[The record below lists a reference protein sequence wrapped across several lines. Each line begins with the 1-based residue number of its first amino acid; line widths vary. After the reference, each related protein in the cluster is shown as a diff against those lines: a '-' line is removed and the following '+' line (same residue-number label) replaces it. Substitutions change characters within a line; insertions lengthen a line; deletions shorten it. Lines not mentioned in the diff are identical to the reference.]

1 VATLM
6 ASPKRSD
13 GEGSLYQLHK
23 DECPRTKACPC
34 PWQASYVTGWQDG
47 RPVRRKVSAKS
58 RADCT
63 RKLQN
68 LKEKVNAGTLPAGRV
83 PTVGEWLTV
92 WLDQIAAA
100 KVRPN
105 TLRGYRTYVDRYLIP
120 LLGSHRLD
128 RLSPEHVEKAW
139 AELLTTGRP
148 QEGDSGRPVKPLSST
163 SAHQAH
169 RILAR
174 ALKVAQQRG
183 YVQRNVATL
192 VDAPSVDSPEMKP
205 LTKVEAKRVL
215 AAAEETRLQAR
226 WSLAL
231 SLGLRQGE
239 ALGLTWPNVNL
250 DEGTI
255 AVRQALSRQKGKGL
269 VLGPVK
275 SRAGKRILS
284 IPKPLLTELR
294 AHRRAQNAER
304 LAAGTWWAEGEFV
317 FTTAEGRP
325 IDPRADWAAWRDLL
339 EAANVDPVR
348 LHDARHTAA
357 TFLLA
362 KGIPLRVVM
371 EFLGHSQISVTS
383 KYQHVLDEMQVAA
396 SDAIGDTLWGS

>member
-1 VATLM
+1 M

-13 GEGSLYQLHK
+13 GEGSVYQRHTS
-23 DECPRTKACPC
+23 ECVRPKTCPC
-34 PWQASYVTGWQDG
+34 PWQGSLVVGWRDKK
-47 RPVRRKVSAKS
+47 PVRRKVSAKS
-58 RADCT
+58 RADCN
-63 RKLQN
+63 RKLRD
-68 LKEKVNAGTLPAGRV
+68 LRDKINAGTIPSGKV
-83 PTVGEWLTV
+83 PTVGEWLTI

-120 LLGSHRLD
+120 LLGKHRLD
-128 RLSPEHVEKAW
+128 RLTPEHVEQAW
-139 AELLTTGRP
+139 KQLLTEGRP
-148 QEGDSGRPVKPLSST
+148 EVGKSGRPVKPLSST

-183 YVQRNVATL
+183 YVQRNVATM
-192 VDAPSVDSPEMKP
+192 VDAPAIDSPEMKP

-215 AAAEETRLQAR
+215 AAAEGTRMQAR
-226 WSLAL
+226 WSIAL

-239 ALGLTWPNVNL
+239 ALGLTWHNVDL
-250 DEGTI
+250 EAGTI
-255 AVRQALSRQKGKGL
+255 AVRQALSRQKGEGL

-275 SRAGKRILS
+275 SKAGRRVLS
-284 IPKPLLTELR
+284 IPKPLLAELK

-304 LAAGTWWAEGEFV
+304 LVAGSWWAEGDYV
-317 FTTAEGRP
+317 FTTAEGKP
-325 IDPRADWAAWRDLL
+325 IDPRADWGAWRDLL
-339 EAANVDPVR
+339 ATAEVDPVR

-362 KGIPLRVVM
+362 KGIPARVAM
-371 EFLGHSQISVTS
+371 GFLGHSQRSMTD